1 MAQIEEAESLVKAVL
16 AEGSKEVSED
26 AFYSRDGDCVFYY
39 AEGGP
44 HDAIRLDGLFT
55 VYVTEKNKRFAGFQ
69 VKGVKAFITEVAK
82 AVSAAKNGVEL
93 WRLVNDALGRAS
105 ADPKKFT
112 PIVDRDLRAMYY
124 SDAMKFSGDKKVL
137 IREAA

>member
-55 VYVTEKNKRFAGFQ
+55 VYVTEKDKRFAGFQ

-82 AVSAAKNGVEL
+82 AVSAAKTAWSCGA
-93 WRLVNDALGRAS
+93 WSTMPWGAHR
-105 ADPKKFT
+105 
-112 PIVDRDLRAMYY
+112 
-124 SDAMKFSGDKKVL
+124 L
-137 IREAA
+137 IRRSSRRSSIATSARCTTPTR